1 MTTLAPGVAA
11 ARPLAPAQPL
21 APALGRAAAV
31 LTLTSATVHVG
42 MADLA
47 DLGSLALLGMALVC
61 LPCAWHL
68 WRCPTARV
76 WGLTATLDATMLV
89 LHLQGHATAA
99 ATGSLHAAHAG
110 AAPAT
115 AGLMWLAMALVG
127 SQLVVAGLAAVSR
140 RTR

>member
-1 MTTLAPGVAA
+1 MITLAPRVDA
-11 ARPLAPAQPL
+11 AQPL

-31 LTLTSATVHVG
+31 LTLTSAAVHVG

-68 WRCPTARV
+68 WRSPTARV

-89 LHLQGHATAA
+89 LHLQGHATDAA
-99 ATGSLHAAHAG
+99 AGGGLHAAHAG
-110 AAPAT
+110 AAPGI

-127 SQLVVAGLAAVSR
+127 TQLVLAGLAALPR
-140 RTR
+140 RAR